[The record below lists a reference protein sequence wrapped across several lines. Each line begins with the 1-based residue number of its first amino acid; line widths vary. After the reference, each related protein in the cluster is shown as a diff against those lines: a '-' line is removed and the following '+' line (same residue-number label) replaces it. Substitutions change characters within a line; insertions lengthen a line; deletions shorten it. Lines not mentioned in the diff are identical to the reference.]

1 MLSSKKYIIVS
12 LLVIL
17 AIVTFI
23 NSSTFAEDISLK
35 YDTVVYSG
43 QPSGVFAAVSA
54 ARNGMS
60 TLLILKRDNPG
71 GLMTYGGLNYLDL
84 NYDSKGKIINR
95 GMFFEWY
102 ERMGNKQS
110 FSFNKITESFNEML
124 VESNVDLIREA
135 NLLNLK
141 IENNYIK
148 QITITDKSNRYEIS
162 ADYFIDAD
170 QDGNLA
176 FLAGA
181 EFFNFG
187 SDINLKN
194 RFMAQTL
201 VFNIDNID
209 LQKFKKDIKSNRYGP
224 SYLNQN
230 LAYGFKE
237 IGKVYQPYN
246 KMVKLRGLN
255 IILHENNNGNYHGS
269 INALLIFEHNPLDKQ
284 ELKEA
289 YLLGKSESRHIFK
302 FLQTNL
308 SGFENTVLQK
318 PAEELYVRESRH
330 LLAEYIVKTSDLLE
344 NKVFSNSIA
353 LGSYPLDYQASE
365 TAYEGF
371 VQFNPNVYGIPYQSI
386 LPKTV
391 ENLMVVSR
399 STGMSSLAAASGRVL
414 PIRMNTG
421 AAAGKAASLA
431 KEHNISLKELD
442 KNKNLIKQI
451 QDYMELDLNKYSN
464 TSPILK
470 NDKYYPYLKELINL
484 GLLIGGYQNN
494 FRLNESITEYEFS
507 QLLIKGMK
515 RRQSPILYEWVPGG
529 LESISSRDKLDKN
542 NAYRLLLAASSHR
555 IDKIDSSKYYNVL
568 IKERLIPNDAEKI
581 IKENRLLNRKEAY
594 YLIGYFLKQEKL
606 SEELKKYRGIENE
619 N

>member
-1 MLSSKKYIIVS
+1 MLNSKKHILVFLIVI
-12 LLVIL
+12 V
-17 AIVTFI
+17 AIMTLI
-23 NSSTFAEDISLK
+23 NSSAFAENISLK

-84 NYDSKGKIINR
+84 NYDSSGKIINR

-102 ERMGNKQS
+102 ERMGKKQS
-110 FSFNKITESFNEML
+110 FSFQKITKSFNDML
-124 VESNVDLIREA
+124 KESDVDIIREGQ
-135 NLLNLK
+135 LLDLEV
-141 IENNYIK
+141 ENNYIK
-148 QITITDKSNRYEIS
+148 QIIVKNKINQYKIS

-181 EFFNFG
+181 DFFNFG
-187 SDINLKN
+187 SDINLRN

-201 VFNIDNID
+201 VFNIDNIN
-209 LQKFKKDIKSNRYGP
+209 LKEFKKDIRSNRYGP
-224 SYLNQN
+224 SYFNNN

-237 IGKVYQPYN
+237 IGKVYRPN
-246 KMVKLRGLN
+246 NEKVKLRGLN
-255 IILHENNNGNYHGS
+255 IILHQNSNGNHHGS
-269 INALLIFEHNPLDKQ
+269 INALLIFEHNPLDEN
-284 ELKEA
+284 ELKNA
-289 YLLGKSESRHIFK
+289 YQLGKSESRHIYR
-302 FLQTNL
+302 FLKENL
-308 SGFENTVLQK
+308 SGFENIELEK

-330 LLAEYIVKTSDLLE
+330 LIAEYIVKTSDLLE

-353 LGSYPLDYQASE
+353 LGTYPLDYQASE
-365 TAYEGF
+365 PAYEGF
-371 VQFNPNVYGIPYQSI
+371 VQFNPKVYGIPYQSI
-386 LPKTV
+386 LPKSL

-431 KEHNISLKELD
+431 KEHNISLKELNE
-442 KNKNLIKQI
+442 NKTLIKEI
-451 QDYMELDLNKYSN
+451 QEYMELDLNKYSN
-464 TSPILK
+464 TSPILQK
-470 NDKYYPYLKELINL
+470 DKYYPYLKELINL

-494 FRLNESITEYEFS
+494 FRLDETITEYEFS

-515 RRQSPILYEWVPGG
+515 RRQSPILYKWVPGG
-529 LESISSRDKLDKN
+529 LETISSRDKLDKN

-555 IDKIDSSKYYNVL
+555 IDKLDSSNYYDVL
-568 IKERLIPNDAEKI
+568 LDENLIPDDIQEI
-581 IKENRLLNRKEAY
+581 IKENRLLKRKEAY
-594 YLIGYFLKQEKL
+594 YLIGYFLKQEEL